1 MCLPLK
7 PAVSILWR
15 MSDLDASSRTSGH
28 MTNFFYGFLD
38 NRGGT
43 TYPLAQLAPLS
54 PTCCV

>member
-43 TYPLAQLAPLS
+43 TYSQAQLTPLS
-54 PTCCV
+54 PTH